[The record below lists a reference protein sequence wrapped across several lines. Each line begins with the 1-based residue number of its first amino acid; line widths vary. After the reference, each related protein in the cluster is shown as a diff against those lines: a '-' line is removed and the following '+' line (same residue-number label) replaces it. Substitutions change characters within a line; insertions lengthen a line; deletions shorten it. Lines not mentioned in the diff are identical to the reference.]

1 MIASLSGK
9 LEALGS
15 DWAII
20 NVGGIGFQVHVS
32 TTVISNLG
40 IVGNNVKLYTHLH
53 LREDKASLFGF
64 NTTTE
69 LELFKAVTNVSGI
82 GPKLGLAMLSAMEPE
97 QLVIAIASGNSD
109 LLTGIPGI
117 GKKTASRIVLELK
130 DKIGTGMM
138 ATPMAEIAQENADVL
153 SALTSL
159 GYSASEVTRAVAAI
173 PRDDALTIEDKI
185 KLALGYFE
193 QK

>member
-1 MIASLSGK
+1 MIASLNGK

-20 NVGGIGFQVHVS
+20 NVGGVGFQVFLS
-32 TTVISNLG
+32 TTAISKLG
-40 IVGNNVKLYTHLH
+40 AVGSAVKVYTHLNV
-53 LREDKASLFGF
+53 REDNLSLFGF
-64 NTTTE
+64 SSTAE
-69 LELFKAVTNVSGI
+69 LELFKSVTSVTGI
-82 GPKLGLAMLSAMEPE
+82 GPKLALAMLSAMEPD
-97 QLVIAIASGNSD
+97 QLIMAIASGNAD
-109 LLTGIPGI
+109 LLIGIPGV

-153 SALTSL
+153 AALTSL
-159 GYSASEVTRAVAAI
+159 GYSTSEVTRALSSL
-173 PRDDALTIEDKI
+173 PRDASLSIEDKI

-193 QK
+193 GK

>member
-1 MIASLSGK
+1 MISSLTGK
-9 LEALGS
+9 LEAIGS

-20 NVGGIGFQVHVS
+20 NVGGVGFQIHLS
-32 TTVISNLG
+32 TTGVSKLG
-40 IVGNNVKLYTHLH
+40 AVGSSVKVYTHLH
-53 LREDKASLFGF
+53 VREDNISLFGF
-64 NTTTE
+64 STTAE
-69 LELFKAVTNVSGI
+69 LELFKSVTSVSGI
-82 GPKLGLAMLSAMEPE
+82 GPRLALAMLSAMEPE
-97 QLVIAIASGNSD
+97 QLIMAIASGNAD

-138 ATPMAEIAQENADVL
+138 ATPVAEIAQENADVL
-153 SALTSL
+153 AALASL
-159 GYSASEVTRAVAAI
+159 GYSASEVARALSSL
-173 PRDDALTIEDKI
+173 PRDSSLSLEDKI

>member
-20 NVGGIGFQVHVS
+20 NVGGVGFQVHLS
-32 TTVISNLG
+32 TTGVSRLG
-40 IVGNNVKLYTHLH
+40 SIGSTIKVYTHLH
-53 LREDKASLFGF
+53 VREDNISLFGF
-64 NTTTE
+64 NTTAE
-69 LELFKAVTNVSGI
+69 LELFKSLTSVSGI
-82 GPKLGLAMLSAMEPE
+82 GPKLALAMLSAMEPD
-97 QLVIAIASGNSD
+97 QLIMAIASGNAD

-130 DKIGTGMM
+130 DKIGTGML
-138 ATPMAEIAQENADVL
+138 ATPVAEIAQENADVL
-153 SALTSL
+153 AALSSL
-159 GYSASEVTRAVAAI
+159 GYSASEVTRALSSL
-173 PRDDALTIEDKI
+173 PHDASLSLEDKI

-193 QK
+193 HK

>member
-15 DWAII
+15 DWAVIG
-20 NVGGIGFQVHVS
+20 VGGIGFQVYVS
-32 TTVISNLG
+32 TTGLSKLG
-40 IVGNNVKLYTHLH
+40 TVGSSVKLYTHLH
-53 LREDKASLFGF
+53 VREENISLFGF
-64 NTTTE
+64 NSTEE
-69 LELFKAVTNVSGI
+69 LEFFKAIINVSGI
-82 GPKLGLAMLSAMEPE
+82 GPKLALAMLSAMEPE
-97 QLVIAIASGNSD
+97 QLVMAIASGNSD

-153 SALTSL
+153 AALSSL
-159 GYSASEVTRAVAAI
+159 GYSASEVTRAVAGI
-173 PRDDALTIEDKI
+173 PHDDSLSLEDKI

>member
-20 NVGGIGFQVHVS
+20 NVGGVGFRVHVS
-32 TTVISNLG
+32 TTVISKLG
-40 IVGNNVKLYTHLH
+40 IVGNNVKLFTHLH
-53 LREDKASLFGF
+53 VREDNISLFGF
-64 NTTTE
+64 NTATE
-69 LELFKAVTNVSGI
+69 LELFKTLTSVSGI
-82 GPKLGLAMLSAMEPE
+82 GPKLALAMLSAMEPE
-97 QLVIAIASGNSD
+97 QLIMAIASGNAD

-130 DKIGTGMM
+130 DKIATGMIAIPMIEM
-138 ATPMAEIAQENADVL
+138 AQDNADVL
-153 SALTSL
+153 AALTSL
-159 GYSASEVTRAVAAI
+159 GYSSSEVTRALASL
-173 PRDDALTIEDKI
+173 PRDNTLSIEDKI

-193 QK
+193 GK

>member
-9 LEALGS
+9 LESMGS

-20 NVGGIGFQVHVS
+20 NVGGVGFQVHVS
-32 TTVISNLG
+32 TTGLSKLG
-40 IVGNNVKLYTHLH
+40 TIGSNVKVYTHLH
-53 LREDKASLFGF
+53 VREDNLSLYGF
-64 NTTTE
+64 NTTAE
-69 LELFKAVTNVSGI
+69 LELFKSVTSVSGI

-97 QLVIAIASGNSD
+97 QLIMAIASGNAD

-138 ATPMAEIAQENADVL
+138 ATPIAEMAQENADVL
-153 SALTSL
+153 AALTAL
-159 GYSASEVTRAVAAI
+159 GYSASEVTRALASL
-173 PRDDALTIEDKI
+173 PRDNTLSIENKI

-193 QK
+193 GK

>member
-1 MIASLSGK
+1 MIASLNGK

-20 NVGGIGFQVHVS
+20 NVGGVGFQVYLS
-32 TTVISNLG
+32 TTGISNLG
-40 IVGNNVKLYTHLH
+40 AVGSSVKVYTHLNV
-53 LREDKASLFGF
+53 REDNLSLFGF
-64 NTTTE
+64 SSTAE
-69 LELFKAVTNVSGI
+69 LELFKSITSVSGI
-82 GPKLGLAMLSAMEPE
+82 GPKLALAMLSAMEPE
-97 QLVIAIASGNSD
+97 QLIMSIASGNAD

-117 GKKTASRIVLELK
+117 GKKTASRMVLELK

-153 SALTSL
+153 AALTSL
-159 GYSASEVTRAVAAI
+159 GYSPSEVTRALSSL
-173 PRDDALTIEDKI
+173 PRDASLTVEDKI

>member
-20 NVGGIGFQVHVS
+20 NVGGVGFRVHVS

>member
-1 MIASLSGK
+1 MISNISGK
-9 LEALGS
+9 LEALGT
-15 DWAII
+15 DWAVI
-20 NVGGIGFQVHVS
+20 NVGGIGFQVHLS
-32 TTVISNLG
+32 TTAISKLG
-40 IVGNNVKLYTHLH
+40 NVGSSVKVYTHLH
-53 LREDKASLFGF
+53 VREDNLTLFGF
-64 NTTTE
+64 IGVDE
-69 LELFKAVTNVSGI
+69 LELFKSVTSVSGI
-82 GPKLGLAMLSAMEPE
+82 GPKLGLAMLSAMDPD
-97 QLVIAIASGNSD
+97 QIIMAIASGNAD

-153 SALTSL
+153 AALTSL
-159 GYSASEVTRAVAAI
+159 GYSASEITRALSSI
-173 PRDDALTIEDKI
+173 PRDTSLTIEDKI

>member
-9 LEALGS
+9 LESLGN

-32 TTVISNLG
+32 TTGLSKLG
-40 IVGNNVKLYTHLH
+40 VVGSNVKLYTHLH
-53 LREDKASLFGF
+53 VREDNLSLYGF
-64 NTTTE
+64 NTTAE
-69 LELFKAVTNVSGI
+69 LELFRSVTSVSGI

-97 QLVIAIASGNSD
+97 QLIMAIASGNAD

-138 ATPMAEIAQENADVL
+138 ATPMAEMAQENADVL
-153 SALTSL
+153 AALTAL
-159 GYSASEVTRAVAAI
+159 GYSASEVTRALASLS
-173 PRDDALTIEDKI
+173 RDVSLSIEDKI

-193 QK
+193 GK